1 MLINGEIVYGQKLV
15 QMIEKLL
22 DKYLAP
28 YIDDPIKRK
37 NITMGEFKEVLG
49 VNLIFTGSDL
59 TSKDLKVL
67 SATSTPD
74 VPVKFGCR
82 ISTCFPFFYPPVYWQ
97 SEWGLYAGT
106 DITGHKLIDGG
117 WMLNLPTVLLTSP
130 PYFREKYISPE
141 PIDPNKIIAFSYD
154 MVRLYLI

>member
-1 MLINGEIVYGQKLV
+1 M
-15 QMIEKLL
+15 
-22 DKYLAP
+22 
-28 YIDDPIKRK
+28 
-37 NITMGEFKEVLG
+37 
-49 VNLIFTGSDL
+49 IFTGSDL

-74 VPVKFGCR
+74 IPVKFGCR